1 MNILKEIAAYAV
13 KRVQQAER
21 KMPLETV
28 KEQALTL
35 PGKEFVFEYALRKPE
50 LSFICECKKASPSKG
65 MIAEDFPYLKI
76 AQEYEQAGADCI
88 SVLTEPKYFLG
99 NDSYL
104 QEIAQAVFIPCLR
117 KDFIVA
123 PYMIYEAR
131 VLGAA
136 AVLLICSLLTEKELA
151 EYLEICEGLGMSAL
165 VEVHNAAEISMAIHA
180 GARIIGVNNRNLS
193 DFSVDMDNSSR
204 LRELVPPEILFVA
217 ESGIKTAADVQ
228 TMREIGA
235 DAVLI
240 GELLM
245 RAENRSAMLA
255 ELRRGR

>member
-35 PGKEFVFEYALRKPE
+35 PGKEFVFEHALRKPE

-65 MIAEDFPYLKI
+65 IIAEHFPYLKI

-99 NDSYL
+99 DDSYL
-104 QEIAQAVFIPCLR
+104 QEIAQAVSVPCLR
-117 KDFIVA
+117 KDFVVA
-123 PYMIYEAR
+123 PYMLYEAK

-151 EYLEICEGLGMSAL
+151 EYLAICESLGMSAL

-193 DFSVDMDNSSR
+193 DFSVDMANSSR
-204 LRELVPPEILFVA
+204 LRELIPPEILFVA

-228 TMREIGA
+228 ILREIGA

-255 ELRRGR
+255 KLRRGR

>member
-13 KRVQQAER
+13 KRVQQAES
-21 KMPLETV
+21 KIPLEAI

-65 MIAEDFPYLKI
+65 IIAGNFPYLKI

-99 NDSYL
+99 DDSYL
-104 QEIAQAVFIPCLR
+104 QEIAHAVSVPCLR
-117 KDFIVA
+117 KDFVVA

-165 VEVHNAAEISMAIHA
+165 VEVHNAAEISRAIHA

-193 DFSVDMDNSSR
+193 DFSVDMANSSR

-240 GELLM
+240 GELMM

>member
-1 MNILKEIAAYAV
+1 M
-13 KRVQQAER
+13 
-21 KMPLETV
+21 TV
-28 KEQALTL
+28 
-35 PGKEFVFEYALRKPE
+35 
-50 LSFICECKKASPSKG
+50 S
-65 MIAEDFPYLKI
+65 
-76 AQEYEQAGADCI
+76 
-88 SVLTEPKYFLG
+88 
-99 NDSYL
+99 
-104 QEIAQAVFIPCLR
+104 IPCLR

-136 AVLLICSLLTEKELA
+136 AVLLIGSLLTEKELS
-151 EYLEICEGLGMSAL
+151 EYLAICDSLGMSAL

-193 DFSVDMDNSSR
+193 DFSIDMANSSR

-228 TMREIGA
+228 ALREIGA

>member
-13 KRVQQAER
+13 KRVQQAES
-21 KMPLETV
+21 KIPLEV
-28 KEQALTL
+28 IKEQALAL
-35 PGKEFVFEYALRKPE
+35 PGKKFIFEYALRKPG

-65 MIAEDFPYLKI
+65 IIVYDFPYLKI
-76 AQEYEQAGADCI
+76 AKEYELAGADCI

-104 QEIAQAVFIPCLR
+104 QEIAQAVSVPCLR
-117 KDFIVA
+117 KDFVVA
-123 PYMIYEAR
+123 PYMLYEAR

-151 EYLEICEGLGMSAL
+151 EYLAICDSLGMSAL
-165 VEVHNAAEISMAIHA
+165 VEVHNAAEISMAIYA

-193 DFSVDMDNSSR
+193 DFSVDMANSSR

-217 ESGIKTAADVQ
+217 ESGIKTAADIQ

-245 RAENRSAMLA
+245 RADNRSAMLA

>member
-1 MNILKEIAAYAV
+1 MNILKEIAAYAI

-21 KMPLETV
+21 KMSLEAV

-65 MIAEDFPYLKI
+65 IIAEDFPYLKI
-76 AQEYEQAGADCI
+76 AQEYEMAGADCI

-99 NDSYL
+99 DDSYL
-104 QEIAQAVFIPCLR
+104 QEIAQAVSVPCLR
-117 KDFIVA
+117 KDFVVA

-151 EYLEICEGLGMSAL
+151 EYLEICDSLGMSAL

-193 DFSVDMDNSSR
+193 DFSVDMANSRR
-204 LRELVPPEILFVA
+204 LRELVPPETLFVA
-217 ESGIKTAADVQ
+217 ESGIKTAADIQ

-245 RAENRSAMLA
+245 RADNRSAMLA
-255 ELRRGR
+255 ELRRGI

>member
-1 MNILKEIAAYAV
+1 MNIINEIAAYAV
-13 KRVQQAER
+13 KRVQQAES
-21 KMPLETV
+21 KIPLDAV
-28 KEQALTL
+28 KEQALAL
-35 PGKEFVFEYALRKPE
+35 PGKEFVFEHALRKPE
-50 LSFICECKKASPSKG
+50 MSFICECKKASPSKG
-65 MIAEDFPYLKI
+65 IIAEHFPYLKI

-99 NDSYL
+99 DDSYL
-104 QEIAQAVFIPCLR
+104 QEIAQAVSVPCLR
-117 KDFIVA
+117 KDFVVA

-151 EYLEICEGLGMSAL
+151 EYLAICDSLGMSAL
-165 VEVHNAAEISMAIHA
+165 VEVHNTAEISMAIRA

-193 DFSVDMDNSSR
+193 DFSVDMANSSR

-217 ESGIKTAADVQ
+217 ESGIKTAAEVQ

>member
-35 PGKEFVFEYALRKPE
+35 PGKEFVFEHALRKPE

-65 MIAEDFPYLKI
+65 IIAEDFPYLKI

-99 NDSYL
+99 DDSYL
-104 QEIAQAVFIPCLR
+104 QEIAQAVSVPCLR
-117 KDFIVA
+117 KDFVVA

-131 VLGAA
+131 VLDAA

-151 EYLEICEGLGMSAL
+151 EYLEICDSLGMSAL

-193 DFSVDMDNSSR
+193 DFSVDMANSSR

-228 TMREIGA
+228 ALREIGA

-245 RAENRSAMLA
+245 RAGNRSAMLA

>member
-1 MNILKEIAAYAV
+1 MNIINEIAAYAV
-13 KRVQQAER
+13 KRVQQAES
-21 KMPLETV
+21 KIPLDAV
-28 KEQALTL
+28 KEQALAL
-35 PGKEFVFEYALRKPE
+35 PGKEFVFEHALRKPE

-65 MIAEDFPYLKI
+65 IIAEHFPYLKI
-76 AQEYEQAGADCI
+76 AQEYEQARADCI

-99 NDSYL
+99 DDSYL
-104 QEIAQAVFIPCLR
+104 QEIAQAVSVPCLR
-117 KDFIVA
+117 KDFVVA
-123 PYMIYEAR
+123 PYMLYEAR

-151 EYLEICEGLGMSAL
+151 EYLAICESLGMSAL

-193 DFSVDMDNSSR
+193 DFSVDMANSSR
-204 LRELVPPEILFVA
+204 LRELIPPEILFVA

-228 TMREIGA
+228 ILREIGA

-255 ELRRGR
+255 KLRRGR

>member
-1 MNILKEIAAYAV
+1 MNILNEIAAYAV
-13 KRVQQAER
+13 KRVQQAES
-21 KMPLETV
+21 KIPLDAV
-28 KEQALTL
+28 KEQALAL
-35 PGKEFVFEYALRKPE
+35 PGKEFVFEHALRKPE

-65 MIAEDFPYLKI
+65 IIADDFPYLKI

-104 QEIAQAVFIPCLR
+104 QEIAQAVSVPCLR

-151 EYLEICEGLGMSAL
+151 EYLEICDRLGMSAL
-165 VEVHNAAEISMAIHA
+165 VEVHDAAEISMAIHA

-193 DFSVDMDNSSR
+193 DFSVDMANSSR

-217 ESGIKTAADVQ
+217 ESGIKTAADIQ

-245 RAENRSAMLA
+245 RADNRSAMLA

>member
-1 MNILKEIAAYAV
+1 MNIINEIAAYAV
-13 KRVQQAER
+13 KRVQQAES
-21 KMPLETV
+21 KIPLDAV
-28 KEQALTL
+28 KEQALAL
-35 PGKEFVFEYALRKPE
+35 PGKEFVFEHALRKPE

-65 MIAEDFPYLKI
+65 IIAEHFPYLKI

-99 NDSYL
+99 DDSYL
-104 QEIAQAVFIPCLR
+104 QEIAQAVSVPCLR
-117 KDFIVA
+117 KDFVVS
-123 PYMIYEAR
+123 PYMLYEAR

-136 AVLLICSLLTEKELA
+136 AVLLICSLLTEKELS
-151 EYLEICEGLGMSAL
+151 EYLEICDSLGMSAL
-165 VEVHNAAEISMAIHA
+165 VEVHNAAEINMAIHA

-193 DFSVDMDNSSR
+193 DFSVDMANSSR

-217 ESGIKTAADVQ
+217 ESGIKTAADIQ
-228 TMREIGA
+228 ALREIGA

-245 RAENRSAMLA
+245 RAGNRSAMLA
-255 ELRRGR
+255 ELRRER

>member
-1 MNILKEIAAYAV
+1 MNIINEIAAYAV
-13 KRVQQAER
+13 KRVQQAES
-21 KMPLETV
+21 KIPLDAV
-28 KEQALTL
+28 KEQALAL
-35 PGKEFVFEYALRKPE
+35 PGKEFVFEHALRKPE

-65 MIAEDFPYLKI
+65 IIAEHFPYLKI

-104 QEIAQAVFIPCLR
+104 QEIAQAVSAPCLR
-117 KDFIVA
+117 KDFVVA

-136 AVLLICSLLTEKELA
+136 AVLLICSLLTEKELS
-151 EYLEICEGLGMSAL
+151 EYLEICDSLGMSAL

-193 DFSVDMDNSSR
+193 DFSVDMANSSR

>member
-1 MNILKEIAAYAV
+1 MNILKEIAVYAF
-13 KRVQQAER
+13 KRVQQAES
-21 KMPLETV
+21 KIPLDAV
-28 KEQALTL
+28 KEQALAL
-35 PGKEFVFEYALRKPE
+35 PGKEFIFEHALRKPE

-65 MIAEDFPYLKI
+65 IIAENFPYLKI
-76 AQEYEQAGADCI
+76 AQEYELAGADCI

-104 QEIAQAVFIPCLR
+104 QEIAQAVSVPCLR
-117 KDFIVA
+117 KDFVIA

-151 EYLEICEGLGMSAL
+151 EYLEICESLGMSAL

-193 DFSVDMDNSSR
+193 DFSVDMANSNR

-228 TMREIGA
+228 ALRKIGA

-255 ELRRGR
+255 KLRRGR

>member
-1 MNILKEIAAYAV
+1 MNILKEIAAYAI

-21 KMPLETV
+21 KMSLEAV
-28 KEQALTL
+28 KEQAVTL

-65 MIAEDFPYLKI
+65 IIAEDFPYLKI

-104 QEIAQAVFIPCLR
+104 QEIAQAVSVPCLR
-117 KDFIVA
+117 KDFVVA

-136 AVLLICSLLTEKELA
+136 AVLLICSLLTEKELS
-151 EYLEICEGLGMSAL
+151 EYLAICDSLGMSAL

-180 GARIIGVNNRNLS
+180 GTRIIGVNNRNLS
-193 DFSVDMDNSSR
+193 DFSVDMANSSR

-217 ESGIKTAADVQ
+217 ESGIKTAADIQ

-245 RAENRSAMLA
+245 RADNRSAMLA
-255 ELRRGR
+255 ELRRER

>member
-1 MNILKEIAAYAV
+1 MNILNEIAAYAV
-13 KRVQQAER
+13 KRVQQAES
-21 KMPLETV
+21 KIPLEAV
-28 KEQALTL
+28 KEQALAL
-35 PGKEFVFEYALRKPE
+35 PGKEFVFEHALRKPE

-65 MIAEDFPYLKI
+65 IIADDFPYLKI
-76 AQEYEQAGADCI
+76 AKEYEQAGADCI

-99 NDSYL
+99 DDSYL

-151 EYLEICEGLGMSAL
+151 EYLEICESLGMSAL
-165 VEVHNAAEISMAIHA
+165 VEVHNAAEVSMAIHA

-193 DFSVDMDNSSR
+193 DFSVDMANSSR
-204 LRELVPPEILFVA
+204 LCELVPPEILFVA

-228 TMREIGA
+228 ILREIGA

>member
-1 MNILKEIAAYAV
+1 MNILKEIAAYAF
-13 KRVQQAER
+13 KRVQQAES
-21 KMPLETV
+21 KIPLEV
-28 KEQALTL
+28 IKEQALTL
-35 PGKEFVFEYALRKPE
+35 PGKKFIFEYALRKPG

-65 MIAEDFPYLKI
+65 IIAYDFPYLKI
-76 AQEYEQAGADCI
+76 AKEYELAGAECI

-104 QEIAQAVFIPCLR
+104 QEIAQAVSVPCLR
-117 KDFIVA
+117 KDFVVA

-151 EYLEICEGLGMSAL
+151 EYLAICDSLGMSAL

-193 DFSVDMDNSSR
+193 DFSVDMANSSR

-217 ESGIKTAADVQ
+217 ESGIKTAADIQ

-245 RAENRSAMLA
+245 RADNRSTMLA

>member
-1 MNILKEIAAYAV
+1 MNILNEIAAYAV
-13 KRVQQAER
+13 KRVQQAES
-21 KMPLETV
+21 KMSLEAV
-28 KEQALTL
+28 KEQALAL
-35 PGKEFVFEYALRKPE
+35 PGKEFIFEHALRKPE

-65 MIAEDFPYLKI
+65 IIAENFPYLKI
-76 AQEYEQAGADCI
+76 AQEYEMAGADCI

-104 QEIAQAVFIPCLR
+104 QEIAQAVSVPCLR
-117 KDFIVA
+117 KDFVVA
-123 PYMIYEAR
+123 PYMIYAAR

-151 EYLEICEGLGMSAL
+151 EYLEICDSLGMSAL
-165 VEVHNAAEISMAIHA
+165 VEVHNAAEISMAIRT

-193 DFSVDMDNSSR
+193 DFSVDMANSSR
-204 LRELVPPEILFVA
+204 LRELVSPEILFVA

-245 RAENRSAMLA
+245 CAENRSAMLA

>member
-1 MNILKEIAAYAV
+1 MNILNEIAAYAV
-13 KRVQQAER
+13 KRVQQAES
-21 KMPLETV
+21 KMPLEAM
-28 KEQALTL
+28 KEQALAL
-35 PGKEFVFEYALRKPE
+35 PGKEFVFEHALRKPE

-65 MIAEDFPYLKI
+65 IIADDFPYLKI

-99 NDSYL
+99 DDSYL
-104 QEIAQAVFIPCLR
+104 QEIAHAVSVPCLR
-117 KDFIVA
+117 KDFVVV

-193 DFSVDMDNSSR
+193 DFSVDMANSSR

>member
-13 KRVQQAER
+13 KRAQYAES
-21 KMPLETV
+21 KIPLEAI
-28 KEQALTL
+28 KEQALAL
-35 PGKEFVFEYALRKPE
+35 PGKEFIFEHALRKPE

-65 MIAEDFPYLKI
+65 IIAEYFPYLKI

-104 QEIAQAVFIPCLR
+104 QEIAQSVSVPCLR
-117 KDFIVA
+117 KDFVVA

-136 AVLLICSLLTEKELA
+136 AILLICSLLTEKKLA
-151 EYLEICEGLGMSAL
+151 EYLAICESLGMSAL

-193 DFSVDMDNSSR
+193 DFSVDMANSSR

-228 TMREIGA
+228 ALREIGA

-245 RAENRSAMLA
+245 RADNRSAMLA
-255 ELRRGR
+255 ELRRGI

>member
-13 KRVQQAER
+13 KRVQQAES
-21 KMPLETV
+21 KIPLEAV
-28 KEQALTL
+28 KEQALAL

-65 MIAEDFPYLKI
+65 IIAGNFPYLKI

-99 NDSYL
+99 DDSYL
-104 QEIAQAVFIPCLR
+104 QEIAQAVSVPCLR
-117 KDFIVA
+117 KDFVVA

-151 EYLEICEGLGMSAL
+151 EYLEICDSLGMSAL

-193 DFSVDMDNSSR
+193 DFSVDMANSSR
-204 LRELVPPEILFVA
+204 LRELVPPETLFVA
-217 ESGIKTAADVQ
+217 ESGIKTAADIQ

-245 RAENRSAMLA
+245 RADNRSAMLA
-255 ELRRGR
+255 ELRRGI

>member
-13 KRVQQAER
+13 KRVQQAES
-21 KMPLETV
+21 KIPLDAV
-28 KEQALTL
+28 KEQALAL
-35 PGKEFVFEYALRKPE
+35 PGKEFVFEHALRKPE

-65 MIAEDFPYLKI
+65 IIAEYFPYLKI

-99 NDSYL
+99 DDSYL
-104 QEIAQAVFIPCLR
+104 QEIAQAVSVPCLR
-117 KDFIVA
+117 KDFVVA
-123 PYMIYEAR
+123 PYMLYEAR

-136 AVLLICSLLTEKELA
+136 AILLICSLLTEKELA
-151 EYLEICEGLGMSAL
+151 EYLAICDSLGMSAL
-165 VEVHNAAEISMAIHA
+165 VEVHNAAEVSMAIHA

-193 DFSVDMDNSSR
+193 DFSVDMANSSR

-228 TMREIGA
+228 ILREIGA

-255 ELRRGR
+255 ELRRGI

>member
-35 PGKEFVFEYALRKPE
+35 LGKEFVFEHALRKPE

-65 MIAEDFPYLKI
+65 IIADDFPYLKI

-136 AVLLICSLLTEKELA
+136 AVLLICSLLTEKELS
-151 EYLEICEGLGMSAL
+151 EYLAICESLGMSAL
-165 VEVHNAAEISMAIHA
+165 VEVHNVAEVSMAIHA

-193 DFSVDMDNSSR
+193 DFSVDMANSSR

-228 TMREIGA
+228 ALRKIGA

>member
-1 MNILKEIAAYAV
+1 MDILKEIAAYAV
-13 KRVQQAER
+13 KRVQQAES
-21 KMPLETV
+21 KIPLEAI
-28 KEQALTL
+28 KEQALAL
-35 PGKEFVFEYALRKPE
+35 PGKEFVFEHALRKPE

-65 MIAEDFPYLKI
+65 IIAEDFPYLKI

-88 SVLTEPKYFLG
+88 SILTEPKYFLG
-99 NDSYL
+99 DDSYL
-104 QEIAQAVFIPCLR
+104 QKIAQAVSVPCLR
-117 KDFIVA
+117 KDFVVS
-123 PYMIYEAR
+123 PYMLYEAR

-151 EYLEICEGLGMSAL
+151 EYLAICESLGMSAL

-193 DFSVDMDNSSR
+193 DFSVDMANSGR

-228 TMREIGA
+228 TVREIGG

-245 RAENRSAMLA
+245 RADNRSAMLA
-255 ELRRGR
+255 ELRRRR

>member
-35 PGKEFVFEYALRKPE
+35 PGKEFVFEHALRKPE

-65 MIAEDFPYLKI
+65 IIADDFPYLKI

-117 KDFIVA
+117 KDFVVA

-136 AVLLICSLLTEKELA
+136 AVLLICSLLTEKELS
-151 EYLEICEGLGMSAL
+151 EYLAICESLGMSAL
-165 VEVHNAAEISMAIHA
+165 VEVHNVAEVSMAIHA

-193 DFSVDMDNSSR
+193 DFSVDMANSSR

-228 TMREIGA
+228 ALRKIGA

>member
-1 MNILKEIAAYAV
+1 MNILNEIAAYAV
-13 KRVQQAER
+13 KRVQQAES
-21 KMPLETV
+21 KMSLEAV
-28 KEQALTL
+28 KEQALAL
-35 PGKEFVFEYALRKPE
+35 PGKEFIFEHALRKPE

-65 MIAEDFPYLKI
+65 IIAENFPYLKI
-76 AQEYEQAGADCI
+76 AQEYEMAGADCI

-104 QEIAQAVFIPCLR
+104 QEIAQAVSVPCLR
-117 KDFIVA
+117 KDFVVA

-151 EYLEICEGLGMSAL
+151 EYLEICDSLGMSAL
-165 VEVHNAAEISMAIHA
+165 VEVHNAAEISMAIRA

-193 DFSVDMDNSSR
+193 DFSVDMANSSR

>member
-13 KRVQQAER
+13 KRVQQAES
-21 KMPLETV
+21 KIPLDAV
-28 KEQALTL
+28 KEQALAL
-35 PGKEFVFEYALRKPE
+35 PGKEFVFEHALRKPE

-65 MIAEDFPYLKI
+65 IIAEHFPYLKI
-76 AQEYEQAGADCI
+76 AQEYEQARADCI

-99 NDSYL
+99 DDSYL
-104 QEIAQAVFIPCLR
+104 QEIAQAVSVPCLR
-117 KDFIVA
+117 KDFVVA
-123 PYMIYEAR
+123 PYMLYEAR

-136 AVLLICSLLTEKELA
+136 AVLLICSLLTEKKLA
-151 EYLEICEGLGMSAL
+151 EYLEICDSLGMSAL

-193 DFSVDMDNSSR
+193 DFSVDIANSNR

-228 TMREIGA
+228 ALREIGA

>member
-28 KEQALTL
+28 KEQALAL
-35 PGKEFVFEYALRKPE
+35 PGKAFVFEYALRKPE

-65 MIAEDFPYLKI
+65 IIAENFPYLKI

-104 QEIAQAVFIPCLR
+104 QEIAQAVSVPCLR
-117 KDFIVA
+117 KDFVIA

-151 EYLEICEGLGMSAL
+151 EYLAICDSLGMSAL

-193 DFSVDMDNSSR
+193 DFSVDMANSSR

>member
-13 KRVQQAER
+13 KRVQQAES
-21 KMPLETV
+21 KMPLEAV
-28 KEQALTL
+28 KEQALAL

-65 MIAEDFPYLKI
+65 IIAENFPYLKI
-76 AQEYEQAGADCI
+76 AQEYEMAGADCI

-104 QEIAQAVFIPCLR
+104 QEIAQAVSVPCLR
-117 KDFIVA
+117 KDFVVA

-151 EYLEICEGLGMSAL
+151 EYLEICDSLGMSAL

-193 DFSVDMDNSSR
+193 DFSVDIANSNR

-228 TMREIGA
+228 ILREIGA

-240 GELLM
+240 GELMM

>member
-1 MNILKEIAAYAV
+1 MNILNEIAAYAV
-13 KRVQQAER
+13 KRVKQAES
-21 KMPLETV
+21 KMSLEAV
-28 KEQALTL
+28 KEQALAL
-35 PGKEFVFEYALRKPE
+35 PGKEFIFEHALRKPE

-65 MIAEDFPYLKI
+65 IIAENFPYLKI
-76 AQEYEQAGADCI
+76 AQEYEMAGADCI

-104 QEIAQAVFIPCLR
+104 QEIAQAVSVPCLR
-117 KDFIVA
+117 KDFVVA

-136 AVLLICSLLTEKELA
+136 AILLICSLLTEKELA
-151 EYLEICEGLGMSAL
+151 EYLEICDSLGMSAL
-165 VEVHNAAEISMAIHA
+165 VEVHNAAEISMAIRA

-193 DFSVDMDNSSR
+193 DFSVDMANSSR

>member
-1 MNILKEIAAYAV
+1 MNILKEIAAYAI
-13 KRVQQAER
+13 KRVQQAES
-21 KMPLETV
+21 KIPLEAV
-28 KEQALTL
+28 KEQALAL
-35 PGKEFVFEYALRKPE
+35 PGKEFVFEHALRKPE

-65 MIAEDFPYLKI
+65 IIADDFPYLKI
-76 AQEYEQAGADCI
+76 SKEYEQAGADCI

-99 NDSYL
+99 DDSYL
-104 QEIAQAVFIPCLR
+104 QEIAQVVSVPCLR
-117 KDFIVA
+117 KDFVVA

-131 VLGAA
+131 VLGAD
-136 AVLLICSLLTEKELA
+136 AVLLICSLLTEKELS
-151 EYLEICEGLGMSAL
+151 EYLTICDSLGISAL
-165 VEVHNAAEISMAIHA
+165 IEAHNAAEINMAIHA

-193 DFSVDMDNSSR
+193 DFSVDMANSNR

-228 TMREIGA
+228 ALRKIGA

-240 GELLM
+240 GELMM

-255 ELRRGR
+255 ELRRKR

>member
-28 KEQALTL
+28 KEQALAL
-35 PGKEFVFEYALRKPE
+35 PGKEFVFEYVLRKPE

-65 MIAEDFPYLKI
+65 IIADDFPYLKI
-76 AQEYEQAGADCI
+76 AQEYEQAGVDCI

-99 NDSYL
+99 DDSYL
-104 QEIAQAVFIPCLR
+104 QEIAQAVSVPCLR
-117 KDFIVA
+117 KDFVIA
-123 PYMIYEAR
+123 PYMIYEAK

-136 AVLLICSLLTEKELA
+136 AVLLICSLLTEKELS
-151 EYLEICEGLGMSAL
+151 EYLAICDSLGISAL
-165 VEVHNAAEISMAIHA
+165 VEAHNAAEINMAIHA
-180 GARIIGVNNRNLS
+180 GVRIIGVNNRNLS
-193 DFSVDMDNSSR
+193 DFSVDIANSSR

-217 ESGIKTAADVQ
+217 ESGIKTAADIQ

-245 RAENRSAMLA
+245 RADNRSAMLA

>member
-1 MNILKEIAAYAV
+1 MNILKEIAAYAI

-21 KMPLETV
+21 KMSLEV
-28 KEQALTL
+28 IKEQALAL
-35 PGKEFVFEYALRKPE
+35 PGKKFVFEYALRKPE

-65 MIAEDFPYLKI
+65 IIAGNFPYLKI

-104 QEIAQAVFIPCLR
+104 QEIAQAVSVPCLR
-117 KDFIVA
+117 KDFVVA

-151 EYLEICEGLGMSAL
+151 EYLAICDSLGMSAL

-193 DFSVDMDNSSR
+193 DFSVDMANSSR

-217 ESGIKTAADVQ
+217 ESGIKTAADIQ

>member
-1 MNILKEIAAYAV
+1 MNIINEIAAYAV
-13 KRVQQAER
+13 KRVQQAES
-21 KMPLETV
+21 KIPLDAV
-28 KEQALTL
+28 KEQALAL
-35 PGKEFVFEYALRKPE
+35 PGKEFVFEHALRKPE
-50 LSFICECKKASPSKG
+50 MSFICECKKASPSKG
-65 MIAEDFPYLKI
+65 IIAEHFPYLKI

-99 NDSYL
+99 DDSYL
-104 QEIAQAVFIPCLR
+104 QEIAQAVSVPCLR
-117 KDFIVA
+117 KDFVVA

-151 EYLEICEGLGMSAL
+151 EYLAICDSLGMSAL
-165 VEVHNAAEISMAIHA
+165 VEVHNTAEISMAIHA

-193 DFSVDMDNSSR
+193 DFSVDMANSSR

-228 TMREIGA
+228 ALREIGA

-245 RAENRSAMLA
+245 RADNRSAMLA

>member
-13 KRVQQAER
+13 KRVQQAES
-21 KMPLETV
+21 KIPLEAI
-28 KEQALTL
+28 KEQALAL
-35 PGKEFVFEYALRKPE
+35 PGKEFVFEHALRKPE

-65 MIAEDFPYLKI
+65 IIAEDFPYLKI

-99 NDSYL
+99 DDSYL
-104 QEIAQAVFIPCLR
+104 QEIAQAVSVPCLR
-117 KDFIVA
+117 KDFVVS
-123 PYMIYEAR
+123 PYMLYEAR

-193 DFSVDMDNSSR
+193 NFSVDMANSSR

-228 TMREIGA
+228 TMREIYA

>member
-1 MNILKEIAAYAV
+1 MNIINEIAAYAV
-13 KRVQQAER
+13 KRVQQAES
-21 KMPLETV
+21 KIPLDAV
-28 KEQALTL
+28 KEQALAL
-35 PGKEFVFEYALRKPE
+35 PGKEFVFEHALRKPE

-65 MIAEDFPYLKI
+65 IIAEDFPYLKI

-99 NDSYL
+99 DDSYL
-104 QEIAQAVFIPCLR
+104 QEIAQAVSVPCLR
-117 KDFIVA
+117 KDFVVA
-123 PYMIYEAR
+123 PYMLYEAR

-151 EYLEICEGLGMSAL
+151 EYLAICESLGMSAL

-193 DFSVDMDNSSR
+193 DFSVDMANSSR

-228 TMREIGA
+228 ALREIGA

>member
-1 MNILKEIAAYAV
+1 MNILKEIAVYAV
-13 KRVQQAER
+13 KRVQQAES
-21 KMPLETV
+21 KIPLEAI
-28 KEQALTL
+28 KEQVLAL
-35 PGKEFVFEYALRKPE
+35 PGKEFIFEHALRKPE

-65 MIAEDFPYLKI
+65 IIAEDFPYLKI

-104 QEIAQAVFIPCLR
+104 QEIAQAVSAPCLR

-136 AVLLICSLLTEKELA
+136 AVLLICSLLTEKELS
-151 EYLEICEGLGMSAL
+151 EYLEICDSLGMSAL
-165 VEVHNAAEISMAIHA
+165 VEAHNAAEISMAIHA

-193 DFSVDMDNSSR
+193 DFSVDMANSSR
-204 LRELVPPEILFVA
+204 LRELIPPEILFVA
-217 ESGIKTAADVQ
+217 ESGIKTVADIQ

-240 GELLM
+240 GELMM
-245 RAENRSAMLA
+245 RAENRSTMLA

>member
-1 MNILKEIAAYAV
+1 MNILNEIAAYAV
-13 KRVQQAER
+13 KRVQQAES
-21 KMPLETV
+21 KMSLEAV
-28 KEQALTL
+28 KEQALAL
-35 PGKEFVFEYALRKPE
+35 PGKEFIFEHALRKPE

-65 MIAEDFPYLKI
+65 IIAENFPYLKI
-76 AQEYEQAGADCI
+76 AQEYEMAGADCI

-104 QEIAQAVFIPCLR
+104 QEIAQAVSVPCLR
-117 KDFIVA
+117 KDFVVA

-131 VLGAA
+131 VLGAD
-136 AVLLICSLLTEKELA
+136 AVLLICSLITEKELS
-151 EYLEICEGLGMSAL
+151 EYLTICDSLEISAL
-165 VEVHNAAEISMAIHA
+165 VEAHNAAEINMAIHA

-193 DFSVDMDNSSR
+193 DFSVDMANSNR

-228 TMREIGA
+228 ALRKIGA

-240 GELLM
+240 GELMM
-245 RAENRSAMLA
+245 RAENRSAMLT
-255 ELRRGR
+255 ELRRKR

>member
-1 MNILKEIAAYAV
+1 MNILNEIAAYAV
-13 KRVQQAER
+13 KRVQQAES
-21 KMPLETV
+21 KMPLEAM
-28 KEQALTL
+28 KEQALAL
-35 PGKEFVFEYALRKPE
+35 PGKEFVFEHALRKPE

-65 MIAEDFPYLKI
+65 IIADDFPYLKI

-99 NDSYL
+99 DDSYL
-104 QEIAQAVFIPCLR
+104 QEIAQAVSVPCLR
-117 KDFIVA
+117 KDFVVS
-123 PYMIYEAR
+123 PYMLYEAR

-193 DFSVDMDNSSR
+193 NFSVDMANSSR

-228 TMREIGA
+228 TMREIDA

>member
-13 KRVQQAER
+13 KRVQHAES
-21 KMPLETV
+21 KIPLEAI
-28 KEQALTL
+28 KEQALAL
-35 PGKEFVFEYALRKPE
+35 PGKEFIFEYALRKPE

-65 MIAEDFPYLKI
+65 IIADDFPYLKI
-76 AQEYEQAGADCI
+76 AKEYELAGADCI

-104 QEIAQAVFIPCLR
+104 QEIAQAVSAPCLR

-151 EYLEICEGLGMSAL
+151 EYLAICDSLGMSAL

-193 DFSVDMDNSSR
+193 DFSVDMANSSR

-217 ESGIKTAADVQ
+217 ESGIKTAADIQ

-245 RAENRSAMLA
+245 RADNRSAMLA
-255 ELRRGR
+255 ELRRGI